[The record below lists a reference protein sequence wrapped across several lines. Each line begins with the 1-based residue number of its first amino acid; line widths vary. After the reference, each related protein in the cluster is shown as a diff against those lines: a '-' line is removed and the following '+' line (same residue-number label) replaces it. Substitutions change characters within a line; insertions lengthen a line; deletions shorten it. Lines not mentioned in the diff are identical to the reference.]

1 MTHIPTFDELSN
13 LTQKVC
19 QNNQITCLHAIESG
33 SRAWGFASP
42 DSDFD
47 VRLIYAESPDYY
59 WQIFNGKDTF
69 EFIDNGLYGVPFD
82 IGGWELK
89 KSLQLFYKSNS
100 VILEWL
106 NSPIVYH
113 SNDKFIT
120 ELKELQH
127 EFFNAKA
134 SFYHYQGMA
143 KNTDLDL
150 DKPIKLKK
158 YFYLLRALLASVWVK
173 LHNTPIPVKMLEMAE
188 ILTQDELLELEL
200 LIQIKIQ
207 APENYAHT
215 LSPILK
221 NLITRLWQ
229 LSDELAFKEIK
240 QGDVRK
246 LNDLLKRTVENLC

>member
-1 MTHIPTFDELSN
+1 
-13 LTQKVC
+13 
-19 QNNQITCLHAIESG
+19 
-33 SRAWGFASP
+33 
-42 DSDFD
+42 
-47 VRLIYAESPDYY
+47 
-59 WQIFNGKDTF
+59 
-69 EFIDNGLYGVPFD
+69 
-82 IGGWELK
+82 
-89 KSLQLFYKSNS
+89 
-100 VILEWL
+100 
-106 NSPIVYH
+106 
-113 SNDKFIT
+113 
-120 ELKELQH
+120 
-127 EFFNAKA
+127 
-134 SFYHYQGMA
+134 
-143 KNTDLDL
+143 
-150 DKPIKLKK
+150 PIKLKK

-188 ILTQDELLELEL
+188 LLTKDELLELEL